1 MPCLFIFLLSS
12 EGDIYLLCFLSIKTP
27 VPLKLQDIVCWEAL
41 AGANLDLVLELF
53 IIIRT

>member
-27 VPLKLQDIVCWEAL
+27 IPLKLQDIVCWEAL